1 MEEISSELTR
11 NLSKDT
17 KERSFGFQ
25 FTLDSKTWTKG
36 DNVGFFCNSFGGFLP
51 LGGLLQLGG
60 LFLAGTMREKEMQS
74 SLPDLVKM
82 IREQY
87 PQFRISAYDA
97 IDKNYDQLAGSVKRE
112 LQDYYAGKI
121 AFARE
126 QVQQTAAVAR
136 QSQAQKDEIEA
147 AIHAVR
153 VQLEKLVN
161 I

>member
-1 MEEISSELTR
+1 MEEISSELTQ
-11 NLSKDT
+11 NLSKDR

-25 FTLDSKTWTKG
+25 FALDSKTWTKG
-36 DNVGFFCNSFGGFLP
+36 DNVGFFCNYF
-51 LGGLLQLGG
+51 GGLLQIGG
-60 LFLAGTMREKEMQS
+60 LLLAGAMREKEMQD
-74 SLPDLVKM
+74 SLPDMVKM

-87 PQFRISAYDA
+87 PKFRESAYEA
-97 IDKNYDQLAGSVKRE
+97 IEKNYDQLAGSVKRE

-126 QVQQTAAVAR
+126 QVQQTSVVAR
-136 QSQAQKDEIEA
+136 QSQEQKAEIEA

-153 VQLEKLVN
+153 VQLEKLAN